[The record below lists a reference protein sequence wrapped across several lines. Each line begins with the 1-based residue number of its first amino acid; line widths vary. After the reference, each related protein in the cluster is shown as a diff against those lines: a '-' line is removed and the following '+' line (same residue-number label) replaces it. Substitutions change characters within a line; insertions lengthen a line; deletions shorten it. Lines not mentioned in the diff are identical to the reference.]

1 MVYDVRDEH
10 TQEGVDWMKAWIL
23 NQAGGPENF
32 ELQEIDRPT
41 AQAGE
46 ALVKVKAIGMNR
58 HDVMSRNSLKPDASL
73 EDRVIG
79 IEIAGEVVAV
89 NTDGTESSPV
99 AVGDH
104 VAGIITH
111 GAYAEYARIP
121 LSRAM
126 VFPKE
131 TPFTIA
137 AAIPEAFMTAYQTM
151 YWIGDLHQGE
161 RILVH
166 AAGSGVG
173 TAAIQLANHLSKAEI
188 FATAGR
194 QDKLDLAKE
203 LGAQNT
209 INYKEENFADVIS
222 EATDKRGVDVI
233 LDFIGASYANKNASA
248 IGQDGRWVLIG
259 VLGGTEVP
267 DFDMGQLLFKRVKLQ
282 GTLLS
287 PRSDDYKARL
297 VADVNKEVVP
307 LIADGTIQPV
317 IDTVMAFDRLPEAH
331 QYMEA
336 DKNLGKIII
345 SLED

>member
-1 MVYDVRDEH
+1 
-10 TQEGVDWMKAWIL
+10 MKAWIA
-23 NQAGGPENF
+23 NNAGGPENF
-32 ELQEIDRPT
+32 ELQEIDRPI

-46 ALVKVKAIGMNR
+46 ALVKVKAIGINR

-126 VFPKE
+126 VFPKD

-137 AAIPEAFMTAYQTM
+137 AAIPEAFMTAYQTI

-194 QDKLDLAKE
+194 QDKLDLAHS
-203 LGAQNT
+203 LGAKTT
-209 INYKEENFADVIS
+209 INYKEENFADVV
-222 EATDKRGVDVI
+222 ADTTDQAGVDVI
-233 LDFIGASYANKNASA
+233 LDFIGASYAEKNSRA

-259 VLGGTEVP
+259 ALGGTDVEH
-267 DFDMGQLLFKRVKLQ
+267 FDMGQLLFKRVKLE

-287 PRSDDYKARL
+287 PRSDEYKAQL
-297 VADVNKEVVP
+297 VVELNERVVP
-307 LIADGTIQPV
+307 LIADGSIKPV
-317 IDTVMAFDRLPEAH
+317 IDTVMDFDSLPDAH
-331 QYMEA
+331 EYMEA
-336 DKNLGKIII
+336 NKNLGKIIV
-345 SLED
+345 SLEK